1 MQGLGRMRDQP
12 TDEIRC
18 RGLPFH
24 PRNWS
29 RSEPAVVQELDESRP
44 HLSGRL
50 FYAGGMTLSV
60 RVLEPHEA
68 GVLSSVADGVF
79 DGPIRA
85 DSLTDFFTES
95 RHHIAVALGG
105 DVVVGMATGFH
116 YAQPDKLPELFI
128 NEVGVA
134 DACQGQGL
142 GKRLVQALLAHA
154 RELGCVAAWVLTEE
168 DNAAARRLYASAG
181 GREVPG
187 VVMSLFE
194 LE

>member
-1 MQGLGRMRDQP
+1 M
-12 TDEIRC
+12 
-18 RGLPFH
+18 
-24 PRNWS
+24 
-29 RSEPAVVQELDESRP
+29 
-44 HLSGRL
+44 
-50 FYAGGMTLSV
+50 
-60 RVLEPHEA
+60 
-68 GVLSSVADGVF
+68 LSSVADGVF

-85 DSLTDFFTES
+85 DSLTDFFTDP

-134 DACQGQGL
+134 DACQGL

-154 RELGCVAAWVLTEE
+154 RELGCVAAWVLTEQ

-181 GREVPG
+181 DKEVPG

>member
-1 MQGLGRMRDQP
+1 M
-12 TDEIRC
+12 
-18 RGLPFH
+18 
-24 PRNWS
+24 
-29 RSEPAVVQELDESRP
+29 
-44 HLSGRL
+44 
-50 FYAGGMTLSV
+50 
-60 RVLEPHEA
+60 
-68 GVLSSVADGVF
+68 LSSVADGVF
-79 DGPIRA
+79 DGPIRV
-85 DSLTDFFTES
+85 DSLTDFFTDP
-95 RHHIAVALGG
+95 RHHIAVALDGG
-105 DVVVGMATGFH
+105 VVVGMATGFH

-154 RELGCVAAWVLTEE
+154 RELGCVAAWVLTEQ

>member
-1 MQGLGRMRDQP
+1 M
-12 TDEIRC
+12 
-18 RGLPFH
+18 
-24 PRNWS
+24 
-29 RSEPAVVQELDESRP
+29 
-44 HLSGRL
+44 
-50 FYAGGMTLSV
+50 
-60 RVLEPHEA
+60 
-68 GVLSSVADGVF
+68 LSSVADGVF

-85 DSLTDFFTES
+85 DSLTDFFTDP
-95 RHHIAVALGG
+95 RHHIAVALDGG
-105 DVVVGMATGFH
+105 VVVGMATGFH

-181 GREVPG
+181 SREVPG

>member
-1 MQGLGRMRDQP
+1 MGRFAR
-12 TDEIRC
+12 IR
-18 RGLPFH
+18 
-24 PRNWS
+24 
-29 RSEPAVVQELDESRP
+29 
-44 HLSGRL
+44 
-50 FYAGGMTLSV
+50 
-60 RVLEPHEA
+60 
-68 GVLSSVADGVF
+68 
-79 DGPIRA
+79 
-85 DSLTDFFTES
+85 SLTSSLTPGITS
-95 RHHIAVALGG
+95 RWPS
-105 DVVVGMATGFH
+105 VVVGMATGFH